1 MEDNGIPEL
10 TLEQIAEL
18 CESAEQT
25 ARGYVL
31 SKVSISR
38 IVTLDVVID
47 AEGTKPVTVNVDVTV
62 VLSPLMKDYDVK
74 SLTNEATK
82 RAFAYIEEY
91 LKELKCKSK
100 KY

>member
-1 MEDNGIPEL
+1 LEDNGIPEL

-38 IVTLDVVID
+38 IATLDVVID
-47 AEGTKPVTVNVDVTV
+47 AEGTKPVTINVDVTV
-62 VLSPLMKDYDVK
+62 VLSPLMKDYNVK

-82 RAFAYIEEY
+82 RVFAHIEEY

>member
-1 MEDNGIPEL
+1 LEDNGIPEL

-25 ARGYVL
+25 ARTHVL
-31 SKVSISR
+31 SKVSIGR
-38 IVTLDVVID
+38 ITTLDVVID
-47 AEGTKPVTVNVDVTV
+47 AKGTKPIIVNVDVSV

-82 RAFAYIEEY
+82 QAFVHIEEC
-91 LKELKCKSK
+91 LKELKCKSQ